1 MEKCLSISKKKKKKK
16 LGFVSQNIKKI
27 SHQCLHFFKKKKVVT
42 YDIRF

>member
-1 MEKCLSISKKKKKKK
+1 MFINIKKKKKKKK

-27 SHQCLHFFKKKKVVT
+27 SHQCLPFFFKKKVVT